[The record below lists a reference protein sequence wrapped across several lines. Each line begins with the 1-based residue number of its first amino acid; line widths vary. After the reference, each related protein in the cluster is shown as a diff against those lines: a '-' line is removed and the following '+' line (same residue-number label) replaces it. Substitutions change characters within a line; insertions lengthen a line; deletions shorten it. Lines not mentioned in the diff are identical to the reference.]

1 HTHFFAHF
9 TLDGKNPNPGVG
21 NVEVTDGSQ
30 IWTNKGY
37 VHILTEKPCKARIIT
52 FTGRVLI
59 DRAIP
64 EGETQIYMPEGLY
77 IVTLSDG
84 TRGKVSVKY

>member
-1 HTHFFAHF
+1 
-9 TLDGKNPNPGVG
+9 
-21 NVEVTDGSQ
+21 
-30 IWTNKGY
+30 
-37 VHILTEKPCKARIIT
+37 
-52 FTGRVLI
+52 
-59 DRAIP
+59 DRAIS